1 MPTLFDPL
9 QLGSLNLKNRCV
21 LSPMTRERCGIDGI
35 PTELHAEYFAQRAG
49 AGLVISGNC
58 RVSANGA
65 CSPHSTGMH
74 TDAQVAGWRRVT
86 NAVHAAGGIMFAQI
100 FHAGAGGHPD
110 IVLDAGYPVAPSAIP
125 WGGEVR
131 TMHGNQPCLVPRAL
145 EAHEIGAITGE
156 FVQAAQRAIA
166 AGFDGVEVHAC
177 SGYLLE
183 EFLCS
188 RTNRRTDHYGGSIQN
203 RCRFLFEVFEAV
215 ASVAGADRTGV
226 KISPEFNRYDTVVD
240 DHPQETFSYLAQAL
254 SDFKPAYLAV
264 ADNSAVVD
272 YHALLRPLFRGIY
285 MAGVD
290 FTPERALSY
299 IRDGK
304 ADLIAFGRPFISNPD
319 LPERIRRG
327 AALNPVDSDTRY
339 KGGARGLVDY
349 PTLEPQAAQGS

>member
-9 QLGSLNLKNRCV
+9 QLGGLTLKNRCV

-35 PTELHAEYFAQRAG
+35 PLDLHAVYFAQRAG

-58 RVSANGA
+58 RVSAYSA

-74 TDAQVAGWRRVT
+74 TDEQVAGWRHVT
-86 NAVHAAGGIMFAQI
+86 KAVHDAGGIMFAQI

-110 IVLDAGYPVAPSAIP
+110 IVPGAGYPVAPSAIP

-131 TMHGNQPCLVPRAL
+131 TMQGNKPCLVPRAL
-145 EAHEIGAITGE
+145 ELHEIKEITDD
-156 FVQAAQRAIA
+156 FVQAAKRAMS

-177 SGYLLE
+177 SGYLVE

-188 RTNRRTDHYGGSIQN
+188 RTNRRTDRYGGSVEN

-215 ASVAGADRTGV
+215 ASVVGAERVGV
-226 KISPEFNRYDTVVD
+226 KISPEFNRYDTVID
-240 DHPQETFSYLAQAL
+240 DNPQETFSYLAHTL
-254 SDFKPAYLAV
+254 SDFRPAYLSV
-264 ADNSAVVD
+264 ADNSKDTD
-272 YHALLRPLFRGIY
+272 YHALLRPLFRGVY
-285 MAGVD
+285 MAGFE

-299 IRDGK
+299 IGEGK
-304 ADLIAFGRPFISNPD
+304 ADLISFGRPFISNPD

-327 AALNPVDSDTRY
+327 VALNAVDTDTRY
-339 KGGARGLVDY
+339 KGGARGLIDY
-349 PTLEPQAAQGS
+349 PTLETQAAQGS